1 MLYVHKEHTVL
12 SGMMHKKVKV
22 NPRVLLSQRKTAVG
36 RGGGGEGEQGR
47 QPCPL
52 AILDSMIVAEMA
64 DTWDHVRYSVC
75 SAASVEV
82 ARASSWNPGVKKCAT
97 RCL

>member
-36 RGGGGEGEQGR
+36 RGGGGGR
-47 QPCPL
+47 GSKGASL
-52 AILDSMIVAEMA
+52 ALLPYLTA
-64 DTWDHVRYSVC
+64 
-75 SAASVEV
+75 
-82 ARASSWNPGVKKCAT
+82 
-97 RCL
+97 